1 MSDASI
7 PITKR
12 LHISGLTPQ
21 FSQDALRERLS
32 TYGEVLD
39 IVGSEDS
46 YVNGVGQRRPYAFAT
61 LRTTPQQLAKCMNT
75 LSGAV
80 WKGAKLRVG
89 EAKSQWHERMA
100 TERAKLGA
108 GAMQNEELDRQ
119 RRRLRK
125 RPWIGME
132 AHDMQPVTLE
142 RVQNGEWGWK
152 STPAGHLIRPMLMR
166 PSRPIPRPADADVR
180 KRHAIHRAPRLILDP
195 TRYSREH
202 LSGRMFE
209 ALSQEDDAQLRWHW
223 NDETREWKA
232 LDTHGQCVATDTGPR
247 ERSKPLVVTAIGE
260 PPEDEVPTTL
270 FEQSEQVPEDLFD
283 APHTSHADQWWQE
296 EDASADLFDAPQTS
310 QTDSWWN
317 EADEPPAAKPQP
329 IPRTNLMDDG
339 DFSDGYEETEHV
351 PVHSQDEKKLA
362 LDVVK
367 NLFGESH
374 ADEPEPTSV
383 NLQDNHTPEAAPY
396 DASGITTEAAKPS
409 ETVHMES
416 LKDMFQPTEDSGSLA
431 LFGSLVDENDMAEE
445 DDAVAG
451 ILGAPT
457 APSEEAR
464 APAPPPMSATSM
476 RAPPFT
482 TPFTLASGTPSLLP
496 ALLQR
501 GSAPFWKVDTD
512 QEIHER
518 WLSKRSDITQTYRQ
532 LHRDAIKKRKR
543 RVVGSRAGVQHGG
556 SAPVRGATAPPAT
569 T

>member
-1 MSDASI
+1 MSEASI

-32 TYGEVLD
+32 TYGKVLD

-46 YVNGVGQRRPYAFAT
+46 YLNGVGQRRPYAFAT
-61 LRTTPQQLAKCMNT
+61 LQTTPQQLAKCMNT

-80 WKGAKLRVG
+80 WKGAKVRVG
-89 EAKSQWHERMA
+89 EAKPPWHERMA

-108 GAMQNEELDRQ
+108 GDMQSKELDRQ

-132 AHDMQPVTLE
+132 AHDMRPVTLE

-152 STPAGHLIRPMLMR
+152 VTPAGHLIRPMLMR
-166 PSRPIPRPADADVR
+166 PSRPIPRPADAEVH
-180 KRHAIHRAPRLILDP
+180 KRHAPHRAPRLTLDP
-195 TRYSREH
+195 TRYQREH
-202 LSGRMFE
+202 LSGRIFE
-209 ALSQEDDAQLRWHW
+209 ALPQDDEAQLRWHW
-223 NDETREWKA
+223 DDEAREWQA
-232 LDTHGQCVATDTGPR
+232 LDAHDHCVATEKGPR
-247 ERSKPLVVTAIGE
+247 ERPTALVATSIDEPL
-260 PPEDEVPTTL
+260 EDELPTTL
-270 FEQSEQVPEDLFD
+270 FEQNEEVPDELFDAPETSKDDQWWKKEDASTDLFD
-283 APHTSHADQWWQE
+283 AP
-296 EDASADLFDAPQTS
+296 PTS

-317 EADEPPAAKPQP
+317 EADEPPASKSQP
-329 IPRTNLMDDG
+329 ILRTNLLDDD

-351 PVHSQDEKKLA
+351 PVHPKDEKKLA

-367 NLFGESH
+367 NLFGESQ

-383 NLQDNHTPEAAPY
+383 NLSDDHNAKDVTY
-396 DASGITTEAAKPS
+396 NASGITTEASQPS
-409 ETVHMES
+409 EKVHMES

-431 LFGSLVDENDMAEE
+431 LFGSLVDEHDMAED

-451 ILGAPT
+451 ILGASNT
-457 APSEEAR
+457 APEQTQ
-464 APAPPPMSATSM
+464 APAPAPTPANTM
-476 RAPPFT
+476 RVPPFT

-496 ALLQR
+496 ALFQR

-512 QEIHER
+512 EEIHER
-518 WLSKRSDITQTYRQ
+518 WLSKRSDLTQTYRQ

-543 RVVGSRAGVQHGG
+543 RVVGSRAGLQHGG
-556 SAPVRGATAPPAT
+556 LAPVRGAAAPPAT

>member
-1 MSDASI
+1 MSEASI

-32 TYGEVLD
+32 TYGKVLD

-46 YVNGVGQRRPYAFAT
+46 YLNGVGQRRPYAFAT
-61 LRTTPQQLAKCMNT
+61 LQTTPQQLAKCMNT

-80 WKGAKLRVG
+80 WKGAKIRVG
-89 EAKSQWHERMA
+89 EAKPPWHERMA

-108 GAMQNEELDRQ
+108 GDMQSKEMDRQ

-132 AHDMQPVTLE
+132 AHNMRPVTLE

-152 STPAGHLIRPMLMR
+152 VTPAGHLIRPMLMR
-166 PSRPIPRPADADVR
+166 PSRPIPRPTDAEVH
-180 KRHAIHRAPRLILDP
+180 KRHAPHRAPRLTLDP
-195 TRYSREH
+195 TRYQREH
-202 LSGRMFE
+202 LSGRIFE
-209 ALSQEDDAQLRWHW
+209 ALPQDDEAQLRWHW
-223 NDETREWKA
+223 DDEAREWQA
-232 LDTHGQCVATDTGPR
+232 LDAHDHCVATEKGPR
-247 ERSKPLVVTAIGE
+247 ERPTALVATSIDEPL
-260 PPEDEVPTTL
+260 EDELPTTL
-270 FEQSEQVPEDLFD
+270 FEQNEEVPDELFDAPETSKDDQWWKKEDASTDLFD
-283 APHTSHADQWWQE
+283 AP
-296 EDASADLFDAPQTS
+296 PTS

-317 EADEPPAAKPQP
+317 EADEPPASKSQP
-329 IPRTNLMDDG
+329 ILRTNLLDD
-339 DFSDGYEETEHV
+339 DEFSDGYEETEHV
-351 PVHSQDEKKLA
+351 PVHPKDEKKLA

-367 NLFGESH
+367 NLFGESQ

-383 NLQDNHTPEAAPY
+383 NLSDDHNAKDVTY
-396 DASGITTEAAKPS
+396 NASGITTEASQPS
-409 ETVHMES
+409 EKVHMES

-431 LFGSLVDENDMAEE
+431 LFGSLVDEHDMAED

-451 ILGAPT
+451 ILGASNT
-457 APSEEAR
+457 APEQTQ
-464 APAPPPMSATSM
+464 APAPAPTPVHTM
-476 RAPPFT
+476 RVPPFT

-496 ALLQR
+496 ALFQR

-512 QEIHER
+512 EEIHER
-518 WLSKRSDITQTYRQ
+518 WLSKRSDLTQTYRQ

-543 RVVGSRAGVQHGG
+543 RVVGSRAGLQHGG
-556 SAPVRGATAPPAT
+556 LAPVRGAAAPPAT

>member
-1 MSDASI
+1 MSHASI

-39 IVGSEDS
+39 IVGLEDS

-89 EAKSQWHERMA
+89 EAKPQWHERMA

-108 GAMQNEELDRQ
+108 GDMQKKELDRQ

-152 STPAGHLIRPMLMR
+152 VTPAGHLIRPMLMR
-166 PSRPIPRPADADVR
+166 PPRPIPRPADADVK
-180 KRHAIHRAPRLILDP
+180 KRHAIHRAHRLLIDP
-195 TRYSREH
+195 IRYSREH

-209 ALSQEDDAQLRWHW
+209 ALTQEDDAQLRWHW
-223 NDETREWKA
+223 NDENREWQA
-232 LDTHGQCVATDTGPR
+232 FDSHGLCVATDTGPR
-247 ERSKPLVVTAIGE
+247 ERFKPLIVASTDE
-260 PPEDEVPTTL
+260 PPEDEVPATL
-270 FEQSEQVPEDLFD
+270 FGQNELTPEDL
-283 APHTSHADQWWQE
+283 PETLQTSHADQWWNE
-296 EDASADLFDAPQTS
+296 GDASNELFDAPQTS
-310 QTDSWWN
+310 QTDSWWK
-317 EADEPPAAKPQP
+317 EADEPPAAKLHP

-351 PVHSQDEKKLA
+351 PVQAQDEKKLA
-362 LDVVK
+362 LDVVM
-367 NLFGESH
+367 NLFGESY
-374 ADEPEPTSV
+374 ADEPEPASV
-383 NLQDNHTPEAAPY
+383 NLLDNHTQEAPP
-396 DASGITTEAAKPS
+396 DASYGIKTEASKPS

-416 LKDMFQPTEDSGSLA
+416 LKNMFQPTEDSGSLA
-431 LFGSLVDENDMAEE
+431 LFGSLVDENDMVE
-445 DDAVAG
+445 DDDAIAG

-457 APSEEAR
+457 APSEQAHT
-464 APAPPPMSATSM
+464 PTPVPKLATST
-476 RAPPFT
+476 RIPPFT
-482 TPFTLASGTPSLLP
+482 TPFTLASSTPSLLP

-512 QEIHER
+512 EEIHER

-556 SAPVRGATAPPAT
+556 LAPVRGAMAPPAT